1 MGGVCASRT
10 HAVFSFQ
17 VACSLSGYLKESS
30 NAVKTN
36 TVHFCATKNSQANLP

>member
-36 TVHFCATKNSQANLP
+36 TVNFCATKNSQANLP